1 MEKKRKSLA
10 TSMRSTCEKA
20 QRSLWERWME
30 TGQSSDRSGATSRPE
45 SPLPQSN
52 KNPRRGLSEP
62 WLTHLRPPPLA

>member
-30 TGQSSDRSGATSRPE
+30 TGQSVDDTEATSCPD
-45 SPLPQSN
+45 SAGALQ
-52 KNPRRGLSEP
+52 
-62 WLTHLRPPPLA
+62 